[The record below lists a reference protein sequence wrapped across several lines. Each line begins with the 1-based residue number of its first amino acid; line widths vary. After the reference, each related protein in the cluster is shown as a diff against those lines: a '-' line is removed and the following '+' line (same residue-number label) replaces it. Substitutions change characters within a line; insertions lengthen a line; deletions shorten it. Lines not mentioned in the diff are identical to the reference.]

1 MSMINLLYPKLPV
14 RQMLHE
20 FFHCQ
25 IVGLRIIAITVDAS
39 LDYFDVTS
47 GQEWFTPSLQKLVW
61 EIGDQEISQ

>member
-1 MSMINLLYPKLPV
+1 
-14 RQMLHE
+14 MLHE
-20 FFHCQ
+20 FFHRQ
-25 IVGLRIIAITVDAS
+25 IVGLRIIAITVDAG